1 MRRRSVVRKRL
12 TARRSLVV
20 LAVLVLLVAA
30 PVAVLAAN
38 AHLGSELDRQS
49 ARWSTDR
56 RTTSSTQ
63 WHNVRGL
70 ALTRCTLRQVTAMV
84 SVTVEGGPVRFRV
97 VVDGVPEAPMRP
109 AAARFVPSGVETF
122 SATFVGRTAPF
133 EADDTHVFNVQW
145 RSDTGARVTLRRG
158 VLNLLFQ
165 RGTQGC

>member
-1 MRRRSVVRKRL
+1 VRKRI

-20 LAVLVLLVAA
+20 FAVLALLVAA

-38 AHLGSELDRQS
+38 GHFGSELDRQS
-49 ARWSTDR
+49 ARWTTNQ

-63 WHNVRGL
+63 WRNVRGL
-70 ALTRCTLRQVTAMV
+70 ALRRCTLRQVTAMV
-84 SVTVEGGPVRFRV
+84 SVTVEGGPVQFRV
-97 VVDGVPEAPMRP
+97 VIDGVPEAPMKP
-109 AAARFVPSGVETF
+109 SPARFVPSGVETF
-122 SATFVGRTAPF
+122 SATFVGNTGPF

-145 RSDTGARVTLRRG
+145 RSGTGAAVTLRRG

>member
-1 MRRRSVVRKRL
+1 MRRRSGVRKRL

-20 LAVLVLLVAA
+20 FAVLALLVAA

-38 AHLGSELDRQS
+38 GRMGSELDRQS
-49 ARWSTDR
+49 ARWTTDQ
-56 RTTSSTQ
+56 RTTSSTE
-63 WHNVRGL
+63 WRNVRGL

-84 SVTVEGGPVRFRV
+84 SVTVDGGPVLFRV
-97 VVDGVPEAPMRP
+97 VIDGVPEAPMKP
-109 AAARFVPSGVETF
+109 APARFVPSGVETF
-122 SATFVGRTAPF
+122 SATFVGGTGSF

-145 RSDTGARVTLRRG
+145 RSETGTAVTLRRG